1 MFGKEIAARKELKQA
16 FMRDVLTPLVTQ
28 NKYKIDES
36 TLDLFIVVNNKF
48 FIEVHFNNELT
59 QYVNICEVDV
69 SIDGYA
75 GPGKRISHFS
85 LDKFFTPEMTVKVLH
100 QVIVELENSYALV
113 LSDN

>member
-1 MFGKEIAARKELKQA
+1 MFKKEIAARKELKQA
-16 FMRDVLTPLVTQ
+16 FMRDGLTPFVTM

-36 TLDLFIVVNNKF
+36 TLDLFIVVDNKF

-59 QYVNICEVDV
+59 QYINIAEFDNEV
-69 SIDGYA
+69 G
-75 GPGKRISHFS
+75 GFGKRISTFS

-100 QVIVELENSYALV
+100 RAIVELENSYALV

>member
-16 FMRDVLTPLVTQ
+16 FITDGLTPFVTQ

-36 TLDLFIVVNNKF
+36 TLDLFIVVDNKF

-59 QYVNICEVDV
+59 QYVNVCEVDV

-100 QVIVELENSYALV
+100 KVIVELESKYALV
-113 LSDN
+113 LSGN